1 MAIYH
6 CSVKAVSR
14 SAGRSSTAAAAY
26 RAGCEI
32 TDGRTGEVHDYTKK
46 RGVESADIVLP
57 DGAPKWANDR
67 SALWNAAETAERR
80 KDACVARE
88 FEVALPS
95 ELSASERRR
104 LAVDFAKEMANREG
118 CAVDVAIHA
127 PGKEGDNRNHHA
139 HILRTTRKVG
149 PDGLTDKL
157 DTEKAG
163 RKRGDDLA
171 AVRTRWAELVN
182 ERLQE
187 NGIEARVDHRSLKD
201 QGIDREPTSHKGP
214 AVTAMERRGVQTD
227 VGQRIGIEVAERL
240 ANARAE
246 GVQERELAHTSKSII
261 DLAGDLKAALVE
273 RDQQLQIKQRL
284 ENEQRI
290 NSSLER
296 IGSNVQAAG
305 RAGADADRAL
315 LASKQSLIAATG
327 HTRDVE
333 RGAQGAI
340 QGAERRV
347 AERDYGRVVEAAK
360 RQFERAGSLVQQ
372 AVGNIDLVVRP
383 IAAAAQH
390 IEIYT
395 VERER
400 QATERAQAARQAVAA
415 TNLPAERQKAPVAPP
430 ARPAAPVQH
439 DRYAGLSARER
450 VAAMD
455 ADAAKAKIFHENRA
469 RYLATPPVAAQASPE
484 KSVPTA
490 VPRARAVETPAP
502 APARLHADD
511 AALFQRT
518 EQSIAVAQASGSA
531 KDIEVLASRFRKIDQ
546 VESELT
552 RAATP
557 NGWDTRPFDERSAQ
571 QQLANRDFDRR
582 REAINAEAK
591 AAGHTQLPF
600 AVGQSTLIS
609 STFDHS
615 QKTAAEALARHARS
629 ERPLGLFGRETKD
642 TKAWDTQMEALETNK
657 AGWDK
662 AIAWRDGKEAAASTA
677 DNATFHKRLDVV
689 RNEYTA
695 KSDAAIARCAPA
707 RERLTEF
714 SKERERLERLADQV
728 LTPAKQKE
736 LQLERGRGHGMER

>member
-415 TNLPAERQKAPVAPP
+415 TNLPVERQKAPVAPP
-430 ARPAAPVQH
+430 VRPAAPVQH

-455 ADAAKAKIFHENRA
+455 ADAAKAKIFQENRA

-490 VPRARAVETPAP
+490 VPRARAVETP

-695 KSDAAIARCAPA
+695 KSDAAIAKCAPA
-707 RERLTEF
+707 RERLQDF
-714 SKERERLERLADQV
+714 AQERKRLELLV
-728 LTPAKQKE
+728 EKTLSPAKQQE
-736 LQLERGRGHGMER
+736 LSRQRGRGYGMER

>member
-227 VGQRIGIEVAERL
+227 VGQRIGIDVAERL

-296 IGSNVQAAG
+296 IGSNIQAAG

-415 TNLPAERQKAPVAPP
+415 TNLPVERQKAPVAPS

-439 DRYAGLSARER
+439 DRYAGLSVRER

-455 ADAAKAKIFHENRA
+455 ADAAKAKIFQENRA

-484 KSVPTA
+484 KYVPTA

>member
-1 MAIYH
+1 
-6 CSVKAVSR
+6 
-14 SAGRSSTAAAAY
+14 
-26 RAGCEI
+26 
-32 TDGRTGEVHDYTKK
+32 
-46 RGVESADIVLP
+46 
-57 DGAPKWANDR
+57 
-67 SALWNAAETAERR
+67 
-80 KDACVARE
+80 
-88 FEVALPS
+88 
-95 ELSASERRR
+95 
-104 LAVDFAKEMANREG
+104 
-118 CAVDVAIHA
+118 
-127 PGKEGDNRNHHA
+127 
-139 HILRTTRKVG
+139 
-149 PDGLTDKL
+149 
-157 DTEKAG
+157 
-163 RKRGDDLA
+163 
-171 AVRTRWAELVN
+171 
-182 ERLQE
+182 
-187 NGIEARVDHRSLKD
+187 
-201 QGIDREPTSHKGP
+201 
-214 AVTAMERRGVQTD
+214 
-227 VGQRIGIEVAERL
+227 
-240 ANARAE
+240 
-246 GVQERELAHTSKSII
+246 
-261 DLAGDLKAALVE
+261 
-273 RDQQLQIKQRL
+273 
-284 ENEQRI
+284 
-290 NSSLER
+290 
-296 IGSNVQAAG
+296 
-305 RAGADADRAL
+305 
-315 LASKQSLIAATG
+315 
-327 HTRDVE
+327 
-333 RGAQGAI
+333 
-340 QGAERRV
+340 
-347 AERDYGRVVEAAK
+347 
-360 RQFERAGSLVQQ
+360 
-372 AVGNIDLVVRP
+372 
-383 IAAAAQH
+383 
-390 IEIYT
+390 
-395 VERER
+395 
-400 QATERAQAARQAVAA
+400 
-415 TNLPAERQKAPVAPP
+415 
-430 ARPAAPVQH
+430 
-439 DRYAGLSARER
+439 
-450 VAAMD
+450 MD
-455 ADAAKAKIFHENRA
+455 ADAAKAKIFQENRA